1 MKVSGEIINMLNARL
16 AEEHAAYVQY
26 TTHASMV
33 ANNGYKKLASYIKE
47 RAEQEREHA
56 QELIDRILFLEGT
69 PIFEIIAPVN
79 VGKDIVEM
87 FPLDQTSEIN
97 TIAGYAEGIKL
108 CEANN
113 DFGTRKLLEH
123 ILEEEEYHLNQIE
136 ENITQIVNSGVENY
150 LIIQIEA

>member
-1 MKVSGEIINMLNARL
+1 MKVSPDIINMLNARL
-16 AEEHAAYVQY
+16 SEEHAAYVQY
-26 TTHASMV
+26 TTHASMC
-33 ANNGYKKLASYIKE
+33 ANNGYKKLAAYIKE

-69 PIFEIIAPVN
+69 PIFETVAPVN
-79 VGKDIVEM
+79 VGKDVVEM

-97 TIAGYAEGIKL
+97 AIAGYAEGINL
-108 CEANN
+108 CVANN

-150 LIIQIEA
+150 LIVQIEV